1 MDDATIRVAG
11 ADDLDELCR
20 LRLAFIG
27 DVRHVDPAT
36 FDPAFVDATRTF
48 FLDAMQVGRIRS
60 WLAVVGDRAVGLVSV
75 VVADVPPLPGR
86 REVREGYVINAYV
99 APEGRRR
106 GTGRALLDAALASA
120 DELGLRGFHLYATED
135 GRPLYEQAGFVPD
148 DRFLVRR
155 LG

>member
-1 MDDATIRVAG
+1 MDEATIRPATG
-11 ADDLDELCR
+11 DDLDQLCR

-36 FDPAFVDATRTF
+36 FDPAFVEATRAF
-48 FLDAMQVGRIRS
+48 FVDEMQADRIRS
-60 WLAVVGDRAVGLVSV
+60 WLAVVDGRAVGLVSV

-86 REVREGYVINAYV
+86 HRVREGYVINLYV

-120 DELGLRGFHLYATED
+120 DELGLRGFHLYATDD
-135 GRPLYEQAGFVPD
+135 GRPLYEQADFVPD

-155 LG
+155 ID